1 METST
6 NLQQINVYEDIQAEQ
21 ISQTEVRKTGRG
33 TKPPLWLKDFVSLNI
48 HEGPY
53 SLDKYVSYIS
63 INPTYQVYL
72 AKMSSV
78 TEPQPY
84 KEAASDPKWTEAM
97 NVEIKAL
104 QDNHTWEVV
113 ELPDGKTPIGCRW
126 IFKVK
131 YKSNGEVER
140 FKARLVAKGYSQ
152 KEGIDYQETFS
163 PVVKMKTVRTAWLL
177 LHNNTGRYI
186 KWMYLMHFFKEI
198 YLMKS
203 ICNYLRDLRVRGR
216 IKCVDSLNP
225 SMD

>member
-78 TEPQPY
+78 TEPQSY

-97 NVEIKAL
+97 NAEIKAL

-163 PVVKMKTVRTAWLL
+163 PVVKMKTVRTVLAIAAPQHWQIHQMDVFNAFLQGDL
-177 LHNNTGRYI
+177 PD
-186 KWMYLMHFFKEI
+186 EI
-198 YLMKS
+198 YMQLPQGFESQGENKVCMTH
-203 ICNYLRDLRVRGR
+203 
-216 IKCVDSLNP
+216 
-225 SMD
+225 